1 MFGLP
6 PSGVLLTPY
15 LKDGAL
21 LEFQP
26 SFLTWDGAVF
36 FRVVVKKGFQ
46 KHLHVLTMVR
56 KEGLTNKVTVHDKLP
71 VPKSTKLLSL

>member
-6 PSGVLLTPY
+6 PSGVLLAHY

-36 FRVVVKKGFQ
+36 FRVVVKKCFQ
-46 KHLHVLTMVR
+46 KHLDVLTMVG
-56 KEGLTNKVTVHDKLP
+56 KEGLTNKVTVYVKLC
-71 VPKSTKLLSL
+71 VSTKSLSL